1 MLFVM
6 QVARKEQKQRVGIEE
21 KAEQRLRKATK
32 DVYKLRKSTSS
43 QPEVLFR
50 YACKPCCDCDWLC
63 GVTLS
68 VNVDFVVF
76 ISATF
81 DLFDIRTK

>member
-50 YACKPCCDCDWLC
+50 YACKPCYDWLC

-68 VNVDFVVF
+68 VNVDFDVF
-76 ISATF
+76 ISADF

>member
-50 YACKPCCDCDWLC
+50 YACKPYCDWLC
-63 GVTLS
+63 GVTLR
-68 VNVDFVVF
+68 VNVDFDVF

>member
-1 MLFVM
+1 MLFFM

-43 QPEVLFR
+43 QPEVIFR
-50 YACKPCCDCDWLC
+50 YACKPRCDWLF
-63 GVTLS
+63 G
-68 VNVDFVVF
+68 VNVDVFVGD
-76 ISATF
+76 TF
-81 DLFDIRTK
+81 ELFHTTCHQN

>member
-50 YACKPCCDCDWLC
+50 
-63 GVTLS
+63 
-68 VNVDFVVF
+68 
-76 ISATF
+76 
-81 DLFDIRTK
+81 

>member
-50 YACKPCCDCDWLC
+50 YACKPCCDWLC

-68 VNVDFVVF
+68 VNVDFDVF
-76 ISATF
+76 VSATF
-81 DLFDIRTK
+81 YLFDIRTK